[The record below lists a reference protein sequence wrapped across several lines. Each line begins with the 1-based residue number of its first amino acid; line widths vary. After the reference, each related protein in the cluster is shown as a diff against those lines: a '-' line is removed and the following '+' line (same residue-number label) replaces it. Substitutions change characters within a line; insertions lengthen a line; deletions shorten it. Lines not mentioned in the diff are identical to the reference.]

1 MTSWTGAR
9 FISYLDLIA
18 CSFGGALLLFLL
30 IAASSASTRGQPGDG
45 LVLIRCHHLR
55 GPRAELGLEFR
66 RPGSL
71 TWERAG
77 ASPNYPFFSVR
88 SGPESG
94 SEAVLL
100 LPEPEP
106 GVWSFRPY
114 LVDFP
119 RKDAGRNAIGVQF
132 DVVGSRA
139 RRLPEE
145 EPEALLWPGD
155 TGPVLR
161 VRVAV
166 SE

>member
-1 MTSWTGAR
+1 MTLWGRAG

-30 IAASSASTRGQPGDG
+30 IAASSSSSRRQGDALL
-45 LVLIRCHHLR
+45 LVRCHSLR
-55 GPRAELGLEFR
+55 GPRAELGLEYR

-71 TWERAG
+71 TWQRAG
-77 ASPNYPFFSVR
+77 VSTEAPFFSVR
-88 SGPESG
+88 SAPDAG

-100 LPEPEP
+100 LSDAEP
-106 GVWSFRPY
+106 GVWAFRPY

-119 RKDAGRNAIGVQF
+119 KNDAGKDAIVVRF

-145 EPEALLWPGD
+145 KGELLLWPGD
-155 TGPVLR
+155 TGPTLR
-161 VRVAV
+161 VRVAAF
-166 SE
+166 SP